1 VLGTMEEGILKLKKC
16 SSVIH
21 GVNDVCLIF
30 LCEMNES
37 YCNGKWSLVL
47 SLKQCEHTGDLEEGS
62 LVIAKDIDICF

>member
-1 VLGTMEEGILKLKKC
+1 MCALFPFVQ
-16 SSVIH
+16 
-21 GVNDVCLIF
+21 
-30 LCEMNES
+30 MNES